1 MTVTD
6 LHSRRPDAAHSRRP
20 DAAHSRRL
28 ADQKETVGDLLGA
41 LDGVDEKLNDVD
53 RCLNDLLRRIT
64 GADGDLSH
72 TDYQDAMEDLEDARR
87 AARNMK
93 RIGAALHAE
102 VQSLLDVER
111 PGPVAAQTAPS
122 PITGPVHR
130 AGADEAVITAQEQT
144 GADL

>member
-6 LHSRRPDAAHSRRP
+6 LHSRRPDAAR
-20 DAAHSRRL
+20 SRRL

-93 RIGAALHAE
+93 RIGAALQAE

-111 PGPVAAQTAPS
+111 PDPAVAQTAP
-122 PITGPVHR
+122 PQTAGPVRR
-130 AGADEAVITAQEQT
+130 AGTDGAVITAQEQA
-144 GADL
+144 GADV